1 MSAEGALLEGGWVLE
16 GTDGAGRRVRL
27 AIADR
32 ELAREELGI
41 TVGRHPALCERL
53 IEDQTVSRRH
63 MRLGLDRG
71 RLAIEDLNSLNGTL
85 LGGREVPRFRPVPL
99 HAGQELVLGAVRL
112 HVARLRSE
120 TGG

>member
-1 MSAEGALLEGGWVLE
+1 MSAEDALLEGGWVLE
-16 GTDGAGRRVRL
+16 GTDSVGRRVRL

-32 ELAREELGI
+32 ELVRAGLGI

-53 IEDQTVSRRH
+53 IEDPTVSRRH

-71 RLAIEDLNSLNGTL
+71 RLAVEDLNSLNCTL

-99 HAGQELVLGAVRL
+99 YAGQELVLGAVRL
-112 HVARLRSE
+112 HVARLGPE
-120 TGG
+120 AGA

>member
-1 MSAEGALLEGGWVLE
+1 VSAEGALLEGGWVLE

-32 ELAREELGI
+32 ELARAGLGI

-53 IEDQTVSRRH
+53 IGDPTVSRRH
-63 MRLGLDRG
+63 LRLGLDRG

-85 LGGREVPRFRPVPL
+85 LNGREVPRFRPVPL
-99 HAGQELVLGAVRL
+99 NAGQELVLGAVQL
-112 HVARLRSE
+112 HVVRLE
-120 TGG
+120 PEIGA